1 MKNKIFYTFSV
12 IFFAITALCEGLF
25 LCQIFNRDNLDP
37 HASYSIA
44 TEYFN
49 FAFTDNGHHG
59 IELPDL
65 TYVVPEYEKVVEL
78 TFNPYHT
85 FLGDDVRVMTLTEFY
100 VMWPD
105 KVDEVDGSN
114 NISIY
119 ISWSDTPIG
128 RVMCIAPD
136 GENLVN
142 LSSVTAKKAAIQYY
156 FTVSEGA
163 ANIFSG
169 FESLRVLDMS
179 GVFVKN
185 CSNADG
191 MLGNLSG
198 LKSGKMP
205 IPLDNSITD
214 NMIDGNEMSS
224 EEFMPFGEIG
234 CPYQTQAY
242 SDCEL
247 MEFPFDKQ
255 HHEEGHD
262 ESCYDDGCDE
272 NFWNNFW
279 NSFGVD
285 PKRITQVY
293 FNSEEAI
300 SNFNMS
306 NDTSITAESVNV
318 GPFTSAYGEIQVY
331 ISSGNWN
338 VYDAY
343 SGIFFDL
350 GVGDYTSDV
359 DTYGEPVVINFVG
372 NFNIGH
378 RINFSPLKNL
388 CYVDMS
394 GAWAYMMRG
403 ALAASESIGTIPRVK
418 SGTGFMGYVM
428 PIYVPYEDP
437 VDNEDVSNEGHFF
450 GYGASFEGRNNSLSG
465 TGCNTAFNL
474 YRNEQ
479 QYIVHITLD
488 KNGGANGADGVW
500 FLQNTSTYY
509 DNADMSYTNKVTQIS
524 VPTKTNYIFAGYQY
538 NGTVY
543 NGKLFIDSNGKFAS
557 NFGSFFT
564 EDATLTALWVEPRV
578 VSVSLNP
585 NGGSGVDSAVY
596 YYYYV
601 NKYYKDSTM
610 LNRFDYNKITRPTQ
624 SGYTFLGYYTESTA
638 GTQYISSTGN
648 ISDDL
653 CYKINSSTTLFA
665 HWRDSSGGGG
675 GGTVTPT
682 TYTVSVTI
690 KSSTSSDPNTFESS
704 TSGMDSVTANYY
716 ATSTSQSSS
725 SISNASSSFT
735 SAKNKDFKLTAA
747 AKDGYLFLGFTTS
760 NSAPSPTQ
768 AVSESQS
775 WTISSNTSIYVWFK
789 KVSRNKLKYDS
800 TNKYWYFE
808 DGKTLQSYVG
818 DELNSE
824 INSSID
830 KTTASTGELTIF
842 TVGGTGH
849 NVNLYTYK
857 GEIYG
862 AVTALQTMNLK
873 LSGTDYAFT
882 KGKTYWFKYE
892 PIRWRVTD
900 YGDSQCPSVWSGYG
914 SFNSNFTAV
923 SDKIVYAS
931 QLNTEE
937 FSLGENGCY
946 TNTMVSGYKDGAYSM
961 DARIKENS
969 FNYLTA
975 TDANMTQFT
984 SQDKSEDRRTVVY
997 CFRLRVANVEELE
1010 NNFSDL
1016 RSTATDYVAFLL
1028 GINTDQYCNYF
1039 TRDVGTKYYNMTGI
1053 GVDGRVHDYYSNNFI
1068 GMRLAMTFSEGS
1080 RY

>member
-25 LCQIFNRDNLDP
+25 LCQIFNRDNLGP

-78 TFNPYHT
+78 TFNPYHA
-85 FLGDDVRVMTLTEFY
+85 FLGDDVRVMTLGEFY

-262 ESCYDDGCDE
+262 ESCYTDGCDE

-524 VPTKTNYIFAGYQY
+524 VPTKTNYIFAGYQ
-538 NGTVY
+538 
-543 NGKLFIDSNGKFAS
+543 
-557 NFGSFFT
+557 
-564 EDATLTALWVEPRV
+564 
-578 VSVSLNP
+578 
-585 NGGSGVDSAVY
+585 
-596 YYYYV
+596 
-601 NKYYKDSTM
+601 
-610 LNRFDYNKITRPTQ
+610 
-624 SGYTFLGYYTESTA
+624 
-638 GTQYISSTGN
+638 
-648 ISDDL
+648 
-653 CYKINSSTTLFA
+653 
-665 HWRDSSGGGG
+665 
-675 GGTVTPT
+675 
-682 TYTVSVTI
+682 
-690 KSSTSSDPNTFESS
+690 
-704 TSGMDSVTANYY
+704 
-716 ATSTSQSSS
+716 
-725 SISNASSSFT
+725 
-735 SAKNKDFKLTAA
+735 
-747 AKDGYLFLGFTTS
+747 
-760 NSAPSPTQ
+760 
-768 AVSESQS
+768 
-775 WTISSNTSIYVWFK
+775 
-789 KVSRNKLKYDS
+789 
-800 TNKYWYFE
+800 
-808 DGKTLQSYVG
+808 
-818 DELNSE
+818 
-824 INSSID
+824 
-830 KTTASTGELTIF
+830 
-842 TVGGTGH
+842 
-849 NVNLYTYK
+849 
-857 GEIYG
+857 
-862 AVTALQTMNLK
+862 
-873 LSGTDYAFT
+873 
-882 KGKTYWFKYE
+882 
-892 PIRWRVTD
+892 
-900 YGDSQCPSVWSGYG
+900 
-914 SFNSNFTAV
+914 
-923 SDKIVYAS
+923 
-931 QLNTEE
+931 
-937 FSLGENGCY
+937 
-946 TNTMVSGYKDGAYSM
+946 
-961 DARIKENS
+961 
-969 FNYLTA
+969 
-975 TDANMTQFT
+975 
-984 SQDKSEDRRTVVY
+984 
-997 CFRLRVANVEELE
+997 
-1010 NNFSDL
+1010 
-1016 RSTATDYVAFLL
+1016 
-1028 GINTDQYCNYF
+1028 
-1039 TRDVGTKYYNMTGI
+1039 
-1053 GVDGRVHDYYSNNFI
+1053 
-1068 GMRLAMTFSEGS
+1068 
-1080 RY
+1080 